1 MDLLTSQL
9 TKLGN
14 AVNDLKEKL
23 LTNLDETK
31 RIREILEQCPICEL
45 NEDGEVLSYSITDP
59 GSRPTVRVDDIFY
72 EKMFCHVGKFLNY

>member
-45 NEDGEVLSYSITDP
+45 NEDGEVLSYSITGP
-59 GSRPTVRVDDIFY
+59 GPQFKLMIF
-72 EKMFCHVGKFLNY
+72 FFFKFVLSCRKIS